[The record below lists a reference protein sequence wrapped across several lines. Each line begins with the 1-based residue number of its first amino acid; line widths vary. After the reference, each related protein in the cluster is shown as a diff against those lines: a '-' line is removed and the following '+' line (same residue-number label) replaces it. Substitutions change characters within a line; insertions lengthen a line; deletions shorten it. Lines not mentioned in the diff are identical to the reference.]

1 MCGSIRAD
9 DMNFR
14 LRAAAP
20 DDALAIATLHVDV
33 WRVTYR
39 GLAPAPAFVALDVGR
54 RHERWKLLLA
64 DAAHL
69 TLVAELSGTLAG
81 FGLAGPPTDPVFGDR
96 AEVKNLY
103 VGLDFARR
111 GLGRS
116 LLAALA
122 AAMRERGH
130 SGLALGVV
138 AGNDPA
144 IAFYRALG
152 GREIGAYTDPGPL
165 WRSRNLVFAWD
176 DLDTLAA
183 LAL

>member
-1 MCGSIRAD
+1 MT
-9 DMNFR
+9 FP
-14 LRAAAP
+14 LRAATP
-20 DDALAIATLHVDV
+20 DDAFAIATLHVEV

-39 GLAPAPAFVALDVGR
+39 DLAPVSAIAALDVAR
-54 RHERWKLLLA
+54 RHERWKSLLA
-64 DAAHL
+64 DTAHL
-69 TLVAELSGTLAG
+69 TLIAEPSGSLAG
-81 FGLAGPPTDPVFGDR
+81 FGLAGPPSDPVFGDR

-111 GLGRS
+111 GLGRC

-122 AAMRERGH
+122 RAMQQRGH

-165 WRSRNLVFAWD
+165 WRSRNVAFAWD
-176 DLDTLAA
+176 DLDALAA
-183 LAL
+183 LGRQ